1 MEWLA
6 QNWVWILF
14 AVVVLLMFRR
24 HRYGGGLLGGHGHH
38 GGHHDQG
45 EGHESHEGHDGQPRA
60 EAAIDPVSGTPV
72 RIEGA
77 LTSVFRGRVYYFQSQ
92 ENRVLFEAS
101 PERYAGAA
109 RGEALADEQAARSRP
124 HRRRGC

>member
-1 MEWLA
+1 MEWLS

-24 HRYGGGLLGGHGHH
+24 HGFGGLLGGHGHH
-38 GGHHDQG
+38 GGQHDQG
-45 EGHESHEGHDGQPRA
+45 EGHEGHDERPRT
-60 EAAIDPVSGTPV
+60 EAAIDPVSGNPV